1 MANEEQLRILKEE
14 GVEVWNEWQQK
25 NLDIEIDLT
34 GANLT
39 GANLTGVNLTGAN
52 LTGANLEGAN
62 LTEAYLYG
70 SSLEEVNFRKA
81 NLYKANLT
89 GANLTGAYLYKAYLE
104 RAYLTEANLTGV
116 YLEKAHLE
124 RAYLT
129 EANLTEVILYRANLE
144 RANLERANLERANL
158 ERANLERA
166 NLERAYLTEV
176 ILKEANLTGANLTEV
191 ILKEVNLEKAIL
203 IATQALHTKFRN
215 TNLTGACIQDW
226 NINNQTNL
234 NDISCDYIYLKGEWN
249 HKIKKYAFSERRPC
263 DPNKNFEPE
272 EFTKLFQK
280 ALETVDL
287 IFLDG
292 IDWQAFLTSFQ
303 KLQVESNNHELAIQA
318 IERKTDGAF
327 VVRVEVPP
335 DANKADIEQYL
346 KKEYEIELKA
356 IEDKY
361 RLELNAKD
369 REIEIYKQQN
379 TNIFEIAKLA
389 ASRPINVEAKAVTE
403 NQSKNVEVEMNFQAK
418 VTGAA
423 GKVEGNQIIYA
434 SEQKQTLAEAAA
446 EIQQLLKQ
454 LEQTNP
460 TATEAQKIAYINDET
475 TPSFKRRVAGALKAA
490 GEAAID
496 ELLDNAYLKV
506 GKAAIM
512 GWIEAGN

>member
-1 MANEEQLRILKEE
+1 MANFEQLKKLKQ
-14 GVEVWNEWQQK
+14 GVAIWNKWRVE
-25 NLDIEIDLT
+25 NIYTE
-34 GANLT
+34 
-39 GANLTGVNLTGAN
+39 VNLS
-52 LTGANLEGAN
+52 
-62 LTEAYLYG
+62 EADL
-70 SSLEEVNFRKA
+70 R
-81 NLYKANLT
+81 
-89 GANLTGAYLYKAYLE
+89 
-104 RAYLTEANLTGV
+104 
-116 YLEKAHLE
+116 
-124 RAYLT
+124 
-129 EANLTEVILYRANLE
+129 RANLR
-144 RANLERANLERANL
+144 RANLRIADLRIANLRRADLREADLSEADLRGADLRGADLSEADLRGADLREADL
-158 ERANLERA
+158 EGVDLS
-166 NLERAYLTEV
+166 
-176 ILKEANLTGANLTEV
+176 EAKLNPV
-191 ILKEVNLEKAIL
+191 
-203 IATQALHTKFRN
+203 QALG
-215 TNLTGACIQDW
+215 TNFNNAKLTGACIEDW
-226 NINNQTNL
+226 NINSQTNL
-234 NDISCDYIYLKGEWN
+234 NNVTCDYIYLKYKWN
-249 HKIKKYAFSERRPC
+249 EEKKEHEFIERRPSE
-263 DPNKNFEPE
+263 PNKSFKPG

-303 KLQVESNNHELAIQA
+303 KLQVESNNDELAIQA
-318 IERKTDGAF
+318 IERKTGGAF

-460 TATEAQKIAYINDET
+460 TATEAEKVAYVNDET
-475 TPSFKRRVAGALKAA
+475 SRSFQRKAASALKAA

-496 ELLDNAYLKV
+496 EFLDNPYVKV

>member
-1 MANEEQLRILKEE
+1 MANPEQLKILEQ
-14 GVEVWNEWQQK
+14 GVEIWNKWREE
-25 NLDIEIDLT
+25 NPDIEINLSNAYLSNTSLSD
-34 GANLT
+34 ANLSN
-39 GANLTGVNLTGAN
+39 ANLSNAYLSNTSLRNAYLSNAN
-52 LTGANLEGAN
+52 LSNADLIYANLINAN
-62 LTEAYLYG
+62 LNY
-70 SSLEEVNFRKA
+70 A
-81 NLYKANLT
+81 NLIYANLNYAKLFDT
-89 GANLTGAYLYKAYLE
+89 NLINADL
-104 RAYLTEANLTGV
+104 
-116 YLEKAHLE
+116 
-124 RAYLT
+124 
-129 EANLTEVILYRANLE
+129 
-144 RANLERANLERANL
+144 
-158 ERANLERA
+158 
-166 NLERAYLTEV
+166 
-176 ILKEANLTGANLTEV
+176 
-191 ILKEVNLEKAIL
+191 
-203 IATQALHTKFRN
+203 RN
-215 TNLTGACIQDW
+215 TNLDNADLRNTNLDNANLNYAKLFNADLIYANLNNADLRNTNLSNADLSNANLSNANLSNAELRIVKALATNFSSATLTGACIKDW
-226 NINNQTNL
+226 NINSKTKLDNV
-234 NDISCDYIYLKGEWN
+234 ICDYIYLSS
-249 HKIKKYAFSERRPC
+249 KINWDYDEGAYYRERYERRPS
-263 DPNKNFEPE
+263 DPNKNFKPG

-303 KLQVESNNHELAIQA
+303 KLQVESNNDELAIQA

-346 KKEYEIELKA
+346 KQEYEIELKA

-389 ASRPINVEAKAVTE
+389 ASRPIQNIIDITNKAE
-403 NQSKNVEVEMNFQAK
+403 NKSMSDTFNNDLQGANIANFANQVKDNARQQA
-418 VTGAA
+418 
-423 GKVEGNQIIYA
+423 NQYNYT
-434 SEQKQTLAEAAA
+434 SEQKQTLAEAAK
-446 EIQQLLKQ
+446 EIQNLLKQ

-460 TATEAQKIAYINDET
+460 NATEAEKIAYVNDET

-496 ELLDNAYLKV
+496 EFLDNPYVKV